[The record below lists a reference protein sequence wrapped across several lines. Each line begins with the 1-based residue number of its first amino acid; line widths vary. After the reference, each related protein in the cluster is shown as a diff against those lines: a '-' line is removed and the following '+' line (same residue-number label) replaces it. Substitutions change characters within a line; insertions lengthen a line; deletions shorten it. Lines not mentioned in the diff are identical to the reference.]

1 MKAYIKNYCVG
12 CGACKSLNQAE
23 LKKDKKGYL
32 YPADGN
38 QDWLEKICPAAG
50 VHVASMSEN
59 SWGRK
64 KAVYYGW
71 SSDNLVRENASSG
84 GVLTELAAFMLEQ
97 KLVDEVLHTCV
108 DDQCPSKTKI
118 CYSTTRKQL
127 VKRCGS
133 RYSISHPLAELHKLD
148 SKKRYLFIGKPCD
161 VVALRNL
168 QKIEPKWKEIIPY
181 VFSFFCAG
189 LPSVDAQHKLLTSLG
204 TNKKDCVSLRYRGN
218 GWPGYATAVDKN
230 GDMYQMDYNTSW
242 GTILG
247 RDIMKGCRFCLD
259 GIGEMADISC
269 GDAWYLTA
277 DGKPDFRENKGRNI
291 VFARTEKGY
300 EILESAKLH
309 GAVVLQETD
318 EKEAH
323 LNQIQKYQY
332 ERKAT
337 MGAKILAVRLAF
349 HPAPKYSLRML
360 VQWKNNVSSKKRW
373 QIFRGTLKRVIQGKI

>member
-1 MKAYIKNYCVG
+1 
-12 CGACKSLNQAE
+12 
-23 LKKDKKGYL
+23 
-32 YPADGN
+32 
-38 QDWLEKICPAAG
+38 
-50 VHVASMSEN
+50 
-59 SWGRK
+59 
-64 KAVYYGW
+64 
-71 SSDNLVRENASSG
+71 
-84 GVLTELAAFMLEQ
+84 
-97 KLVDEVLHTCV
+97 
-108 DDQCPSKTKI
+108 
-118 CYSTTRKQL
+118 
-127 VKRCGS
+127 
-133 RYSISHPLAELHKLD
+133 
-148 SKKRYLFIGKPCD
+148 
-161 VVALRNL
+161 
-168 QKIEPKWKEIIPY
+168 
-181 VFSFFCAG
+181 
-189 LPSVDAQHKLLTSLG
+189 
-204 TNKKDCVSLRYRGN
+204 
-218 GWPGYATAVDKN
+218 
-230 GDMYQMDYNTSW
+230 MYQMDYNTSW